1 MSDRA
6 FAYVDGSA
14 GRGRTNDAN
23 VEAFG
28 RYRAVPRMLRDVR
41 ERDLGVD
48 LFGRRYAHPLLL
60 APIGVLEMAHPQAER
75 AVAKA
80 SVATQTPM
88 IHSTQASV
96 AMEEV
101 AARTSGDDRTRAVA
115 DSKAA
120 GDVVTVAY
128 LLTIVSF
135 PIRSIGWVLGEV
147 PRSVVSWERV
157 EAVLDAHPAVEE
169 AVVFGVPVPGVDGK
183 AGMAVEL
190 RPRAG
195 SDPFKVARIWVYE
208 HTK

>member
-1 MSDRA
+1 MGGVDAINLGRRIQGDIYGAGVHGRTPVVPVEPGRLREAARKAMSDRA

-101 AARTSGDDRTRAVA
+101 AAE
-115 DSKAA
+115 
-120 GDVVTVAY
+120 
-128 LLTIVSF
+128 
-135 PIRSIGWVLGEV
+135 LGET
-147 PRSVVSWERV
+147 PHWYQLYWSNDDDLARSLVQRA
-157 EAVLDAHPAVEE
+157 EACGAE
-169 AVVFGVPVPGVDGK
+169 AVVVTLDTHLMG
-183 AGMAVEL
+183 
-190 RPRAG
+190 
-195 SDPFKVARIWVYE
+195 
-208 HTK
+208 